1 MALSSVAAAGDTR
14 TAIVE
19 RAVQLASVE
28 GLEGLTFGRLAA
40 DLNMSKAGV
49 VGHFGSKE
57 RLQLA
62 ALEAALEVFRREVW
76 DKTAAA
82 EPGLLRLLAICDAW
96 ISYLERGVFPGGCFL
111 TAAACEFD
119 GREGP
124 VRDALVAALSGWREL
139 LEWHA
144 RTAVEAGDL
153 PPGTDPAWIAFQLGA
168 IAAGANQ
175 ALQLFGDGDA
185 PRHARHAMR
194 AVLSVT
200 SRRAAAA

>member
-1 MALSSVAAAGDTR
+1 M
-14 TAIVE
+14 
-19 RAVQLASVE
+19 
-28 GLEGLTFGRLAA
+28 
-40 DLNMSKAGV
+40 
-49 VGHFGSKE
+49 
-57 RLQLA
+57 
-62 ALEAALEVFRREVW
+62 
-76 DKTAAA
+76 
-82 EPGLLRLLAICDAW
+82 RLLAISDAW
-96 ISYLERGVFPGGCFL
+96 ISYLERGVFPGGCFM

-124 VRDALVAALSGWREL
+124 VRDALVDALSGWRKL

-153 PPGTDPAWIAFQLGA
+153 PPGTDPAWIAFQLSA

-175 ALQLFGDGDA
+175 ALQLFGDRDA

-200 SRRAAAA
+200 SRRAAA